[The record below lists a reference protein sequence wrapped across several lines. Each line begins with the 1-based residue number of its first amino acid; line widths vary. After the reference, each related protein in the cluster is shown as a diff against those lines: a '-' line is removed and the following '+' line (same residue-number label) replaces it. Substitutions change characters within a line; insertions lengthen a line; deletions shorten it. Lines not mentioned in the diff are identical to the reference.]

1 VDTHPPYATIEET
14 APVFDHIQ
22 IPKDFATATDA
33 DLNSLETQ
41 VREAAAPLIPRAQG
55 EGDPLTPDEA
65 AGLHRLSEV
74 VSSVRTER
82 ERRIG
87 EASATAASTRKTTEA
102 LAVFATDAP
111 ADDVGDEDEGEKTED
126 AEDGKKGQDA
136 VTASGGKKAPRI
148 AEVAGAGN
156 GKAPA
161 APGAQADEVQRFSRM
176 VAPANVPT
184 INAGTEYK
192 NISEVAKAA
201 EAAFSAF
208 PTTRGAGAGQYIRT
222 PVMMLQREFPPEL
235 RLTDRANADEVERVF
250 AHAGDES
257 RLEGGLV
264 AAAGWCA
271 PSQIDYALFELEGTA
286 GMFDMPEVQISRG
299 GIQFTTGPDF
309 STIFGGSGYWHQ
321 TEAQVQAATTKP
333 CMVIS
338 CPSFT
343 EKRLEV
349 EGVCITG
356 AFLQDRGY
364 PEMVARF
371 TRGALK
377 AHARKLNIF
386 KINQVVAGS
395 TLFDYTNVA
404 NLPVTTTEFKDLS
417 VVNRLL
423 GILDIQAIDY
433 RYKYRMDPEAT
444 LEAVLPYWLIASI
457 RADVSRRM
465 GISPDEAETVTM
477 AMFNSWASQRGVRLQ
492 WIYDW
497 QDTYNTTNTSIVG
510 QTAGIYTMPTTVEVL
525 LYAPGTWVAGV
536 SDVVRLDTVYDST
549 NLALNQYTQLFTEEG
564 ILVAKRGFESRRIKT
579 TIDPSG
585 TTSATTDMR
594 TG

>member
-1 VDTHPPYATIEET
+1 
-14 APVFDHIQ
+14 
-22 IPKDFATATDA
+22 
-33 DLNSLETQ
+33 
-41 VREAAAPLIPRAQG
+41 VREAAAPLLPRANG
-55 EGDPLTPDEA
+55 EGEPLTAEEVE
-65 AGLHRLSEV
+65 GITRLSGV
-74 VSSVRTER
+74 VTAVRAER

-87 EASATAASTRKTTEA
+87 EASAASTSARRA
-102 LAVFATDAP
+102 ADAVAVFATEPPADEAP
-111 ADDVGDEDEGEKTED
+111 ADETTTSDEDEDSKDEKG
-126 AEDGKKGQDA
+126 AEGDQKDEGA
-136 VTASGGKKAPRI
+136 VTAAGRTVR
-148 AEVAGAGN
+148 VADVAAAGT
-156 GKAPA
+156 GTPA
-161 APGAQADEVQRFSRM
+161 APGVAAEQQTTGSRM
-176 VAPANVPT
+176 VAAPNLGTV
-184 INAGTEYK
+184 NAGHQFK
-192 NISEVAKAA
+192 NITEVARAA
-201 EAAFSAF
+201 EAAFAAF
-208 PTTRGAGAGQYIRT
+208 PNGRGAGGGQYIRT
-222 PVMMLQREFPPEL
+222 PVMYLQREFPAEL
-235 RLTDRANADEVERVF
+235 KLGERASVEDVQRVF
-250 AHAGDES
+250 EYAGDQN

-271 PSQIDYALFELEGTA
+271 PSQIDYGLFELEGTA

-309 STIFGGSGYWHQ
+309 STIFSGTGYWHQ
-321 TEAQVQAATTKP
+321 TEAQVQAATSKP

-371 TRGALK
+371 VRGALK
-377 AHARKLNIF
+377 AHARKMNIF

-404 NLPVTTTEFKDLS
+404 NLPITTTEYKDLS

-433 RYKYRMDPEAT
+433 RYKYRMDPDST
-444 LEAVLPYWLIASI
+444 LEVVLPYWLIASV
-457 RADVSRRM
+457 RADVSRRT
-465 GISPDEAETVTM
+465 GIDPDAAENVTM
-477 AMFNSWASQRGVRLQ
+477 AAFNGWATARGLRLQ

-497 QDTYNTTNTSIVG
+497 LDAYNSTNTSIVG
-510 QTAGIYTMPTTVEVL
+510 QSAGIYTMPTTVEALV
-525 LYAPGTWVAGV
+525 YAPGTWVAGV

-585 TTSATTDMR
+585 VTSATVDMR

>member
-1 VDTHPPYATIEET
+1 VKIN
-14 APVFDHIQ
+14 V
-22 IPKDFATATDA
+22 PKDFSVVTDD
-33 DLNSLETQ
+33 DLSALEAQ
-41 VREAAAPLIPRAQG
+41 VREAAGPLVARAQG
-55 EGDPLTPDEA
+55 EGDPLDKEETDTLVHL
-65 AGLHRLSEV
+65 GDV
-74 VSSVRTER
+74 VNKVKGER
-82 ERRIG
+82 ARRIS
-87 EASATAASTRKTTEA
+87 EASAAAATTRKTA
-102 LAVFATDAP
+102 DAVAVFADGA
-111 ADDVGDEDEGEKTED
+111 ASAEGEGDEEAEDDDPAKKKTPAKDEG
-126 AEDGKKGQDA
+126 AEPGADT
-136 VTASGGKKAPRI
+136 VTAGGKKVRVADAARNGKGRTPNVQGAETDAASEYSSQMVAAPNLPTLS
-148 AEVAGAGN
+148 AGN
-156 GKAPA
+156 
-161 APGAQADEVQRFSRM
+161 QFDS
-176 VAPANVPT
+176 
-184 INAGTEYK
+184 ILD
-192 NISEVAKAA
+192 VAKAA
-201 EAAFSAF
+201 ESVFSSY
-208 PTTRGAGAGQYIRT
+208 PRGAGGQYIKT
-222 PVMMLQREFPPEL
+222 PIMFLKRNFDPKL
-235 RLTDRANADEVERVF
+235 RISERMDEQAATAVFDYAADLDRIGG
-250 AHAGDES
+250 GDA
-257 RLEGGLV
+257 LV

-271 PSQIDYALFELEGTA
+271 PSQIDYSLMELEGTD
-286 GMFDMPEVQISRG
+286 GYLDMPEVQISRG

-309 STIFGGSGYWHQ
+309 STIFGGAGYWHQ
-321 TEAQVQAATTKP
+321 TEAQVQAATSKP

-377 AHARKLNIF
+377 AHSRKMNIF
-386 KINQVVAGS
+386 KINQVIAGS

-404 NLPVTTTEFKDLS
+404 NLPVTATEFKDLS

-423 GILDIQAIDY
+423 SILDIQAVDY
-433 RYKYRMDPEAT
+433 RYKYRMDKNAL
-444 LEAVLPYWLIASI
+444 LEVFFPYWLIAQV

-465 GISPDEAETVTM
+465 SLGLAESQAVTE
-477 AMFNSWASQRGVRLQ
+477 AMFSSWLSARNLRGQ
-492 WIYDW
+492 FIYDW
-497 QDTYNTTNTSIVG
+497 LDAYNTTNTSTVG
-510 QTAGIYTMPTTVEVL
+510 QTAGVYQLPTTVEAV

-585 TTSATTDMR
+585 VLSATADLR

>member
-1 VDTHPPYATIEET
+1 MDE
-14 APVFDHIQ
+14 IQ
-22 IPKDFATATDA
+22 VPKDFSSLTDDA
-33 DLNSLETQ
+33 LNDLETQ
-41 VREAAAPLIPRAQG
+41 VRTAASPLLPRAQG
-55 EGDPLTPDEA
+55 DGEPLTAEESA
-65 AGLHRLSEV
+65 SLQKLATV
-74 VSSVRTER
+74 VTGVAEER
-82 ERRIG
+82 KRRIG
-87 EASATAASTRKTTEA
+87 EASAAAATTRKNSEA
-102 LAVFATDAP
+102 VSAFATAEAEGDKTGEAQPASDADK
-111 ADDVGDEDEGEKTED
+111 AAAEKKTTAEGDKTAEGENKTEG
-126 AEDGKKGQDA
+126 EA
-136 VTASGGKKAPRI
+136 VVAGGKVRVADVAGQGEAGTPL
-148 AEVAGAGN
+148 VAGAESDKREGY
-156 GKAPA
+156 
-161 APGAQADEVQRFSRM
+161 SRM
-176 VAPANVPT
+176 VAAPNLAAV
-184 INAGTEYK
+184 NAGTVFE
-192 NISEVAKAA
+192 NIGEVARAA
-201 EAAFSAF
+201 ERQFALHPS
-208 PTTRGAGAGQYIRT
+208 GGSGQQFIRT
-222 PVMMLQREFPPEL
+222 PVMYLEREFPPEL
-235 RLTDRANADEVERVF
+235 RVREGMNHEAIMDVFDTAADQ
-250 AHAGDES
+250 S
-257 RLEGGLV
+257 KLPGGSLV

-271 PSQIDYALFELEGTA
+271 PSEIDYGLFELEGTA
-286 GMFDMPEVQISRG
+286 GMLSLPEAQISRG

-321 TEAQVQAATTKP
+321 TEAQVQAATSKP

-371 TRGALK
+371 VRGALK
-377 AHARKLNIF
+377 AHARKMNIF
-386 KINQVVAGS
+386 KINQLVAGS
-395 TLFDYTNVA
+395 TLFDYTNIA
-404 NLPVTTTEFKDLS
+404 NLAATTTEFKDLS

-423 GILDIQAIDY
+423 GILDIQAVDY

-444 LEAVLPYWLIASI
+444 LEVVLPDWLIASV
-457 RADVSRRM
+457 RADISRRT
-465 GISPDEAETVTM
+465 GISPADAQNVTR
-477 AMFNSWASQRGVRLQ
+477 AMFNSWMTDRNLRAQ

-497 QDTYNTTNTSIVG
+497 LDAYNTTNTSIVG
-510 QTAGIYTMPTTVEVL
+510 QTAGIYTLPTTVEAL

-585 TTSATTDMR
+585 VTSATVDMT